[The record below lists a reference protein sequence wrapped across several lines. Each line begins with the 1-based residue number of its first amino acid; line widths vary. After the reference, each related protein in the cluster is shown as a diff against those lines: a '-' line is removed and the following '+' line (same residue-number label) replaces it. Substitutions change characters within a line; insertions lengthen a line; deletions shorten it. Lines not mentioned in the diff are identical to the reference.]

1 MATVKNGTI
10 ELEAIP
16 YDGVYDGQAHNAFT
30 SISTKPSDVKL
41 EYSLDGNE
49 YYEEMPT
56 ITNTSEFTVTVKA
69 SKEGYKTQI
78 TTETVKS
85 KQSRRKINVICDEWN
100 NNISK

>member
-30 SISTKPSDVKL
+30 SISTNPSDAKL

-49 YYEEMPT
+49 YNEEMPT
-56 ITNTSEFTVTVKA
+56 KIFINCM
-69 SKEGYKTQI
+69 GYGNMGG
-78 TTETVKS
+78 
-85 KQSRRKINVICDEWN
+85 RRTDTYD
-100 NNISK
+100 S